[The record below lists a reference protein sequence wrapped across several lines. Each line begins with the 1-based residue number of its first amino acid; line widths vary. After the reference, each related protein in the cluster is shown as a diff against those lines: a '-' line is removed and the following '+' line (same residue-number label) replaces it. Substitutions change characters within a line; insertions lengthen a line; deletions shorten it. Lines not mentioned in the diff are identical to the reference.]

1 MNPIYLFKSGTLG
14 RENNTLSLRN
24 ESETKYI
31 PIETVS
37 EIKIFGEVD
46 LNKRILEFVS
56 QHRVPL
62 HFFNHYNHYIGTF
75 YPYEFLSNGSTVLHQ
90 ALFYQDQE
98 KRLGIARRFVTG
110 SMGNMRSLLQYYARK
125 GKIKKEALEPMRE
138 LKETAIS
145 TKSINELMAMEG
157 NYREWYYSFFDQ
169 IADNELF
176 KFQKRTRQPPQNH
189 MNTLISFGN
198 SLLYSTVLTEIYKTA
213 LDPRIGFLHSTN
225 FRKFSLNLDISEI
238 FKPSI
243 VDRTIFNLVNRNQLG
258 EKHFKGVEG
267 GIHLNEEG
275 RKTFIT
281 EYENHLSQ
289 TLKHEQLK
297 RKVSYR
303 TLIRHEAYKL
313 IKHLIADKEYTPFQM
328 QW

>member
-1 MNPIYLFKSGTLG
+1 MNPVYLFKSGTLG

-24 ESETKYI
+24 DAEVKYI
-31 PIETVS
+31 PIESVA
-37 EIKIFGEVD
+37 EIKVFGEVD
-46 LNKRILEFVS
+46 LNKRILEFVA
-56 QHRVPL
+56 QNRVPI
-62 HFFNHYNHYIGTF
+62 HFYNHYNHYIGTF
-75 YPYEFLSNGSTVLHQ
+75 YPYEFLSNGTTVLHQ
-90 ALFYQDQE
+90 ALSYQDPD
-98 KRLGIARRFVTG
+98 KRLRIARRFVIG
-110 SMGNMRSLLQYYARK
+110 AMGNMRSLLQYYARK
-125 GKIKKEALEPMRE
+125 EKIKKDDLESMRE
-138 LKETAIS
+138 LKETALAS
-145 TKSINELMAMEG
+145 SSINELMAMEG
-157 NYREWYYSFFDQ
+157 NFRERYYRFFDQ
-169 IADNELF
+169 IAENDLF
-176 KFQKRTRQPPQNH
+176 TFTKRTRNPPQNH

-238 FKPSI
+238 FKPPI
-243 VDRTIFNLVNRNQLG
+243 VDRTIFSLVNRNQIG

-267 GIHLNEEG
+267 GIHLNEAG
-275 RKTFIT
+275 RKVFVT

-303 TLIRHEAYKL
+303 TLIRHEAYKI